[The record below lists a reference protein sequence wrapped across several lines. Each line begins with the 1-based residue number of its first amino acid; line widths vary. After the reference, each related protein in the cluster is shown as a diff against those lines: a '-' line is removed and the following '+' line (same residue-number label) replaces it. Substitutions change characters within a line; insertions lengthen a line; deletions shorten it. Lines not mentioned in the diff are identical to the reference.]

1 MGGLILDAIVYL
13 LQHFLDGFTTLMTT
27 WMAQLQTI
35 GIAEAQSP
43 FVRQVDGVMEGVAM
57 SLLILYLVYT
67 GVHEYILWGEGAM
80 DTDGSH
86 VWRGALMATLGIAA
100 ASAFTIGIFRW
111 GMDLAGTVA
120 GVQVY
125 QAGLNA
131 TRVFV
136 GLITTEFSGVEVL
149 ILLLVY
155 VITIALLLAVVI
167 MSAIRAAELAF
178 FTAAAPLFALGL
190 VKRDHG
196 IFKDFYQKIIIL
208 AISQAVAIF
217 GIKAG
222 NAVIA
227 NMGHSLS
234 SVATAPLLYIGFLWV
249 ALKGPSMLDGMIHH
263 TGMREMV
270 VMPVLKN
277 VMGAAGGNRN
287 PGGASTAPSANSSGG
302 ANV

>member
-35 GIAEAQSP
+35 GITEAQSA
-43 FVRQVDGVMEGVAM
+43 FVRHVDGVMEGVAV
-57 SLLILYLVYT
+57 SLLVLYLAYT

-86 VWRGALMATLGIAA
+86 VWRGALMASLGIAA

-120 GVQVY
+120 GVHVY
-125 QAGLNA
+125 QSGLTV

-136 GLITTEFSGVEVL
+136 GLITTEFSGIEVL
-149 ILLLVY
+149 ILLLIYAVT
-155 VITIALLLAVVI
+155 VALLLVVVLTT
-167 MSAIRAAELAF
+167 AIRAAELAF
-178 FTAAAPLFALGL
+178 YTAAAPLFALGL

-196 IFKDFYQKIIIL
+196 IFKGFYQKLIIL
-208 AISQAVAIF
+208 AISQAVVIF
-217 GIKAG
+217 AVKAG

-227 NMGHSLS
+227 NMGHTLT
-234 SVATAPLLYIGFLWV
+234 SVATAPLLYLGFLWV
-249 ALKGPSMLDGMIHH
+249 ALRGPHMLSDMIYH
-263 TGMREMV
+263 TGV
-270 VMPVLKN
+270 GNNVLIPLGKFGGQTAVN
-277 VMGAAGGNRN
+277 SYAKSQAANAATGEGGTN
-287 PGGASTAPSANSSGG
+287 A
-302 ANV
+302 